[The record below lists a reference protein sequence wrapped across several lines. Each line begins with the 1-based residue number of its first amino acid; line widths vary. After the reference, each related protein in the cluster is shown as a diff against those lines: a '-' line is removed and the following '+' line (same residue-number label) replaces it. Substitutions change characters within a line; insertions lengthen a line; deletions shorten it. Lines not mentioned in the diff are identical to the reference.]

1 MRGPMVGKTV
11 GQMLSGTDWGELDYL
26 LVDLPPGTGDVHL
39 TLSQT
44 YGLSAAV
51 LVTTPQRLSTVDVL
65 KGVRLPP
72 RPCRRHHPAS
82 PSPPRRRHPLC
93 RARATALEYPLDSG
107 AGERSHLWRRMSTPL
122 ARAPCPRL
130 RAASA
135 TRCVVW
141 PATGVDML
149 RELGVPM
156 TSLVENTAHFFVF
169 F

>member
-1 MRGPMVGKTV
+1 MSYGFVGKGASSGAVPAAVMRGPMVGKTV

-65 KGVRLPP
+65 KGV
-72 RPCRRHHPAS
+72 
-82 PSPPRRRHPLC
+82 
-93 RARATALEYPLDSG
+93 
-107 AGERSHLWRRMSTPL
+107 
-122 ARAPCPRL
+122 
-130 RAASA
+130 
-135 TRCVVW
+135 
-141 PATGVDML
+141 DML

-156 TSLVENTAHFFVF
+156 TSLVENTAHFFLF